1 MWPWI
6 RRELGTLR
14 RLVATRP
21 AEDASAAEPVRW
33 RWSGAGHAA
42 DDAVLLVE
50 LAPRAS
56 WDLATARRW
65 QAGQSYR
72 PLWLRRLNRQ
82 GASDEL
88 LDPSGALAPLASL
101 PATRWR
107 ALIRTLFA
115 GAETAVESAV
125 LVVASEQVD
134 RVDLDLGAAASAGEA
149 RGSVAVYRSDRFA
162 FDFDRE
168 DLRPLAPGALVK
180 LLPLGSMPEPVS
192 AVPGRRAGQRGPY
205 TSDQQ
210 LPAPLEVAVLDA
222 ATLRRPGPPAS
233 APRILVLAPFLA
245 RGGAEH
251 TLFETTRRLAERREL
266 EFAFATLAPHRR
278 ELGDRRDDF
287 RTVSPLIYSL
297 GDLLHPG
304 AMYGALLSLVDTLDI
319 RLLYNANGSTLF
331 YEFARRLRRDR
342 PGLPIVDHLYDHRVG
357 YIEWY
362 TPDLVST
369 VDWCVA
375 ENHPIAETLVAAHG
389 WRRERAPVLWP
400 CGRPARAFP
409 DEAER
414 AAIRRRLRAEL
425 GIDDSRLLVLTAA
438 RAHPQKR
445 PFDWLR
451 LADRLRDRPFDFLWV
466 GGGDLEQELD
476 RALAGATTRR
486 ARRLPFRDDIPELLL
501 AADVGCLVSEFEGLP
516 VFLLECLQA
525 GRPFVATDVGD
536 IARVLRPSG
545 AGRVAGQ
552 PGDLDGLERALL
564 ELLDPALRRAAG
576 AAASQA
582 GEQFG
587 VEACADRYAALFRTA
602 MAGG

>member
-1 MWPWI
+1 MWS
-6 RRELGTLR
+6 R
-14 RLVATRP
+14 
-21 AEDASAAEPVRW
+21 
-33 RWSGAGHAA
+33 
-42 DDAVLLVE
+42 
-50 LAPRAS
+50 
-56 WDLATARRW
+56 ARRW
-65 QAGQSYR
+65 LSGSLRRRRLSSSFATAASPEVVWRLSDHGLEGESATIVAEIAPARPYEVAAVRAWQRRQSFR
-72 PLWLRRLNRQ
+72 PLWMLFHPAPDAPRV
-82 GASDEL
+82 A
-88 LDPSGALAPLASL
+88 LDPESNLAS
-101 PATRWR
+101 PATVPPTRWR
-107 ALIRTLFA
+107 AWLPELPD
-115 GAETAVESAV
+115 GAETLIESAF
-125 LVVASEQVD
+125 LVAASE
-134 RVDLDLGAAASAGEA
+134 RVDA
-149 RGSVAVYRSDRFA
+149 VAM
-162 FDFDRE
+162 
-168 DLRPLAPGALVK
+168 APGPATASTPPPDPAYLYLGDRCTVDQPSGAFAPLQPGRLVK
-180 LLPLGSMPEPVS
+180 LAALTGTTETPLPP
-192 AVPGRRAGQRGPY
+192 VPGFHHRRGPY
-205 TSDQQ
+205 AGDRS
-210 LPAPLEVAVLDA
+210 LPSPLVVEVTDPSVIP
-222 ATLRRPGPPAS
+222 RRGPAAS

-251 TLFETTRRLAERREL
+251 TLFETTRRLAERREF

-287 RTVSPLIYSL
+287 RAVGPLIYSL
-297 GDLLHPG
+297 GDHLHPG
-304 AMYGALLSLVDTLDI
+304 AMYGALLSLVDALGI

-369 VDWCVA
+369 VDWCIA
-375 ENHPIAETLVAAHG
+375 ENHPIAETLVAGHG

-400 CGRPARAFP
+400 CGRPAGAFP
-409 DEAER
+409 AEAER
-414 AAIRRRLRAEL
+414 AAIRRRLRREL

-451 LADRLRDRPFDFLWV
+451 LAERLRDRPFDFLWV

-476 RALAGATTRR
+476 RALAGAATRH

-501 AADVGCLVSEFEGLP
+501 AADVGCLVSDFEGLP
-516 VFLLECLQA
+516 VFLLESLQA

-552 PGDLDGLERALL
+552 PGDLDGLEHALL
-564 ELLDPALRRAAG
+564 ELLDPARRSAAG
-576 AAASQA
+576 AAASRA

-587 VEACADRYAALFRTA
+587 VEACADRYAALFHAA
-602 MAGG
+602 MAG

>member
-6 RRELGTLR
+6 RRKLGTLR

-42 DDAVLLVE
+42 DDSVLLVE
-50 LAPRAS
+50 LAPGAS
-56 WDLATARRW
+56 WDLGAARRW

-82 GASDEL
+82 AESSEL
-88 LDPSGALAPLASL
+88 LDPSGELAPLDAL

-107 ALIRTLFA
+107 AFVRTLFA
-115 GAETAVESAV
+115 GAETAIESAV

-134 RVDLDLGAAASAGEA
+134 RVDLDLEPAAADGETA
-149 RGSVAVYRSDRFA
+149 GSVSVYRSDRFV
-162 FDFDRE
+162 FDFVRE
-168 DLRPLAPGALVK
+168 ELRPLAPGALIK
-180 LLPLGSMPEPVS
+180 RLPLRSASPPGS
-192 AVPGRRAGQRGPY
+192 AAPGGRAGWRGPY
-205 TSDQQ
+205 TSDRQ
-210 LPAPLEVAVLDA
+210 LPEPLEVAVLDA

-251 TLFETTRRLAERREL
+251 TLYETTRWLAVRGDF
-266 EFAFATLAPHRR
+266 EFVFATLAQHRR
-278 ELGDRRDDF
+278 ELGDRRNDF

-304 AMYGALLSLVDTLDI
+304 AMYGALLSLVDTLGI

-357 YIEWY
+357 YIDWY
-362 TPDLVST
+362 TADLVST

-375 ENHPIAETLVAAHG
+375 ENHPIAETLVAGHG

-400 CGRPARAFP
+400 CGRPPSAFSVG
-409 DEAER
+409 AER
-414 AAIRRRLRAEL
+414 AAIRGRLRREL
-425 GIDDSRLLVLTAA
+425 GVEDERLLVLTAA

-451 LADRLRDRPFDFLWV
+451 LAERLRDRPFDFLWV

-476 RALAGATTRR
+476 RALAGATTRH

-516 VFLLECLQA
+516 VFLLESLQA

-545 AGRVAGQ
+545 AGRLAGQ

-564 ELLDPALRRAAG
+564 ELLDPAARRAAG

-602 MAGG
+602 MAG